1 MEGGAQVGGECRVDS
16 VDLGQGITDAGTDRF
31 PRTLGLVSKASGP
44 TAESGG
50 RGQVLEQGIALPA

>member
-1 MEGGAQVGGECRVDS
+1 MPAPRKYPEELKERATR
-16 VDLGQGITDAGTDRF
+16 LADAGTDRF